1 MDKIKIMKKIIIFML
16 LSISSLGFAQTS
28 INIKATDYKY
38 NHRINNDKWSE
49 WSPVLKISYKI
60 NIDLENKKIV
70 FINQDND
77 EKTNYIIKGEDFSKE
92 NKIMFMVLDSKQTSY
107 IILIVSSKDSD
118 EKKLHLISENVNK
131 TYTITLL

>member
-1 MDKIKIMKKIIIFML
+1 M
-16 LSISSLGFAQTS
+16 
-28 INIKATDYKY
+28 
-38 NHRINNDKWSE
+38 
-49 WSPVLKISYKI
+49 
-60 NIDLENKKIV
+60 ENKKIV

>member
-1 MDKIKIMKKIIIFML
+1 MSTFCWR
-16 LSISSLGFAQTS
+16 FT
-28 INIKATDYKY
+28 
-38 NHRINNDKWSE
+38 
-49 WSPVLKISYKI
+49 
-60 NIDLENKKIV
+60 LENKKIV